1 MLKFKQLE
9 LKDIPLFRK
18 YLNYKVENN
27 CDCTIG
33 ASFMWRDYF
42 LTSYALY
49 EDMLFIKSDYG
60 DDYEAFC
67 FPLAKDRE
75 KALSVLK
82 EHCEE
87 CDIPLIFCSVTNKE
101 IELIDKVF
109 PKYEIQKEREWF
121 DYVYNSEDMVNF
133 AGRKYSGQ
141 RNHIN
146 KFKKLY
152 EDFSFEEITDENL
165 GEVKEFFDNFVL
177 KYDKGTESYREE
189 AEKVREVLNNYAEY
203 GMFGGLIR
211 VKDDIIAMSVGEIV
225 DDTLFVHIEK
235 ADIAYHGAYQMI
247 VQQFAKHYVTEDVK
261 YINREDD
268 TGDEGLRTSK
278 LSYHPIHLLEKS
290 TVTVIE

>member
-9 LKDIPLFRK
+9 LKDIPVFRK
-18 YLNYKVENN
+18 YLEYKVENN

-33 ASFMWRDYF
+33 ATFMWRDYF
-42 LTSYALY
+42 ATTYALY
-49 EDMLFIKSDYG
+49 EDMLFIKSDF
-60 DDYEAFC
+60 DDNYEAFC

-75 KALSVLK
+75 KALNVLK
-82 EHCEE
+82 EHCEKNQ
-87 CDIPLIFCSVTNKE
+87 IPVIFCSVTNKE

-109 PKYEIQKEREWF
+109 PKYEIQKERDWF

-152 EDFSFEEITDENL
+152 EEFDFEEISKDNL
-165 GEVKEFFDNFVL
+165 EEVKEFFENFIT

-189 AEKVREVLNNYAEY
+189 AEKVREVLDNYDSY
-203 GMFGGLIR
+203 GMFGGIIR
-211 VKDDIIAMSVGEIV
+211 VKGDIIAMSIGEIV
-225 DDTLFVHIEK
+225 DDTMYVHIEK

-247 VQQFAKHYVTEDVK
+247 VQQFAKHFVTEDVK

-278 LSYHPIHLLEKS
+278 LSYHPIYLIEKA
-290 TVTVIE
+290 TVFVK